1 MSNMTEANQPGKK
14 LRVAL
19 TGNPNVGKTSLFNAL
34 TGARQHVGNWPG
46 VTVEKKTGT
55 LKHAGVEIEIVDL
68 PGTYS
73 LTAYSPDEI
82 VARDYIIEEKP
93 DVVIQVVDAT
103 NLERNLYLTTQLL
116 ELGAQVL
123 IALNMTD
130 LIRERG
136 DSIDIQKMEEFLEV
150 PVVETVAS
158 KKEGIPGLLD
168 SVLRTAGKQHVHK
181 IGYGKALE
189 EKIAELGSVLS
200 EDEVVR
206 AAYPLRWLS
215 VKLLEGDENA
225 FEKIKGRPVETG
237 VRALLDSGDGAS
249 FEGEMADKRYETIN
263 CLTSLVCDRA
273 LREQNPSDM
282 IDRVLTSKKLG
293 IPIFLALMWGAF
305 DVTFTFGTPL
315 MDLIDGFFGWLA
327 GAVSASIAN
336 PWLASFLGDGII
348 GGVGSVL
355 IFLPNILL
363 LFLMLSLL
371 EDSGYLARAA
381 FVMDRLM
388 YSIGLQGKAFIPMLM
403 GFGCT
408 VPAVMATRTLESP
421 RDRLLTILITPF
433 ISCGAR
439 LPVYV
444 VLAGT
449 FFGEAAGSVIFGI
462 YILGIVVAILSAK
475 LLGSTILKGEAS
487 PFIMELPPYRL
498 PSMKTGLIH
507 MWEKG
512 AMYLKKAGTI
522 ILAGVTLIWLA
533 ASLPAGVEYGSES
546 SLIGSLGHFLE
557 PLVAP
562 LGFDWKVAVAL
573 VFGCVAKEI
582 VIGAL
587 GVLYGAGEDESAIM
601 AGMQADPVFGA
612 STALGLMVFTLL
624 YVPCMAVL
632 GVIRKETGSWKW
644 VLFSAVYGT
653 ALAWIFAFL
662 IYQGSRA
669 FGWV

>member
-1 MSNMTEANQPGKK
+1 MPDIFKSKNSGKK

-34 TGARQHVGNWPG
+34 TGSRQHVGNWPG

-55 LKHAGVEIEIVDL
+55 LKHEGFEIEVIDL

-93 DVVIQVVDAT
+93 DVVIQVLDAT

-130 LIRERG
+130 LAEERG

-150 PVVETVAS
+150 PVVKTVAREE
-158 KKEGIPGLLD
+158 KGIPALLD
-168 SVLRTAGKQHVHK
+168 AVLRTAGKEHVHK
-181 IGYGKALE
+181 IGYGNALE
-189 EKIAELGSVLS
+189 SKIGEIMTLLS
-200 EDEVVR
+200 EDTGLK

-225 FEKIKGRPVETG
+225 FGKIKGRPVESK
-237 VRALLDSGDGAS
+237 VRKLLDSEDMAF
-249 FEGEMADKRYETIN
+249 FEAEMADQRYETIS
-263 CLTSLVCDRA
+263 CLTA
-273 LREQNPSDM
+273 LISKKPERVLEPSDL

-305 DVTFTFGTPL
+305 DVTFTFGTPF
-315 MDLIDGFFGWLA
+315 MNIIDSFFGWLS
-327 GAVSASIAN
+327 GVVSTNVSN
-336 PWLASFLGDGII
+336 PWLSSFLGDGII
-348 GGVGSVL
+348 GGVGSVIL
-355 IFLPNILL
+355 FLPNILL
-363 LFLMLSLL
+363 LFLMLSIL

-388 YSIGLQGKAFIPMLM
+388 YSIGLQGKASIPMLM

-408 VPAVMATRTLESP
+408 VPAIMATRTLESP
-421 RDRLLTILITPF
+421 RDRLLTILVTPF
-433 ISCGAR
+433 MSCGAR
-439 LPVYV
+439 MPVYV

-449 FFGEAAGSVIFGI
+449 FFGESAGSVIFAI
-462 YILGIVVAILSAK
+462 YILGIMVAIFSAK
-475 LLGSTILKGEAS
+475 LLGSTVLKGEVS

-498 PSMKTGLIH
+498 PSPKTSLLH
-507 MWEKG
+507 MWENG
-512 AMYLKKAGTI
+512 SMYLKKAGTI
-522 ILAGVTLIWLA
+522 ILAGVVLVWLA
-533 ASLPAGVEYGSES
+533 ASLPVGVEYGSES

-573 VFGCVAKEI
+573 VFGFVAKEV
-582 VIGAL
+582 VIGSL

-601 AGMQADPVFGA
+601 AGMQADP
-612 STALGLMVFTLL
+612 ALDPVIAFGLMVFTLL
-624 YVPCMAVL
+624 YVPCVATV
-632 GVIRKETGSWKW
+632 GVIKKETGSWKW
-644 VLFSAVYGT
+644 TLFSAAYGT
-653 ALAWIFAFL
+653 TLAWIFAFL
-662 IYQGSRA
+662 IYQGSRIL
-669 FGWV
+669 GWT